1 LRPAPSAPTIP
12 LITIQMTDRDV
23 MERFARLV
31 GVSVRP
37 DQRHIRNPAWKPV
50 FCARITGGRAI
61 RFMTAL
67 RPIMGTRRQAQI
79 DAALAAREEAMV
91 GRTVRKV
98 LTDDQRREIA
108 RRLDAGERAAALA
121 TDYSI
126 TREHVY
132 RAARR
137 GQAGT

>member
-1 LRPAPSAPTIP
+1 
-12 LITIQMTDRDV
+12 MTDRDV

-37 DQRHIRNPAWKPV
+37 DQRHNRNPEWKPI
-50 FCARITGGRAI
+50 FCARVTGGRAI
-61 RFMTAL
+61 KLMTTL
-67 RPIMGTRRQAQI
+67 RPIMGSRRQAQI

-91 GRTVRKV
+91 GRTARKV

-108 RRLDAGERAAALA
+108 HRFDGGEQAAALA
-121 TDYSI
+121 TEYSI

-137 GQAGT
+137 GRAGT